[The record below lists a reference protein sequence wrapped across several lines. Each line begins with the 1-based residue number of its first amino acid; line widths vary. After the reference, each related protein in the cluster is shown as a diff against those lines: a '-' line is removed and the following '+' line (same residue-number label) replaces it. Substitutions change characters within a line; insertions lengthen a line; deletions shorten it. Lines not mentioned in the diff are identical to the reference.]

1 MITRKLNINARIRVT
16 RENSVT
22 IYGNDLS
29 ETLVIISA
37 GQEFDAEVTERDA
50 AFNTAFGVISLP
62 FSEVEVLGWK

>member
-1 MITRKLNINARIRVT
+1 MTTRQLNINARIRVT

-22 IYGNDLS
+22 VYGNDFK
-29 ETLVIISA
+29 ETLVVIPE

-62 FSEVEVLGWK
+62 ISEVEILDGK